1 MCTHRQRAAPPLWG
15 LFAAGNL
22 RSQSV
27 GRPGS
32 RARREG
38 KLPGAGLPD
47 GGPAETEGGGVSGG
61 ERDS

>member
-1 MCTHRQRAAPPLWG
+1 MCTHRQRAASPLWG
-15 LFAAGNL
+15 LCL

-32 RARREG
+32 RARRER

-47 GGPAETEGGGVSGG
+47 RGPAETEGGGVSGG